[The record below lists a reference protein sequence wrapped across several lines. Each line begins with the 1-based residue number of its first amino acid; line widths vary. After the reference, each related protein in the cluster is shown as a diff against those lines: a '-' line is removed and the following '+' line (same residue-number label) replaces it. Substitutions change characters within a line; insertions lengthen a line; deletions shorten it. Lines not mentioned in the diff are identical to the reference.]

1 MLPGDIEIG
10 GGAEA
15 GAKVTEGDGVWSAID
30 HHRLR
35 QAGDVIA
42 QSIAGSDEASPQLR
56 NGDAPLI
63 GQTIDLAGG
72 TLQLGCN
79 GSSAR
84 KNFVAHGHALSQ
96 TMLPR
101 DSLLDN

>member
-1 MLPGDIEIG
+1 
-10 GGAEA
+10 
-15 GAKVTEGDGVWSAID
+15 
-30 HHRLR
+30 
-35 QAGDVIA
+35 
-42 QSIAGSDEASPQLR
+42 
-56 NGDAPLI
+56 
-63 GQTIDLAGG
+63 LAGG